1 MTFDCQGKRTRKGR
15 TLQWRHEPLVADNPL
30 SAWQGLLKARG
41 LSEQDAFFAPAL
53 SDLPDPFLMQDMQ
66 KAATRLAKAIETH
79 EQIHVFGD
87 FDCDG
92 VSGTTVL
99 VEALRNAGA
108 EVCFSIPHRADDGH
122 GIGVEPVQQAYD
134 AGATLGLSVDT
145 GTTCLDACDKAT
157 ELGFDLIITDHH
169 LPDKILPNAY
179 ALLNPAREDCGFAER
194 VLCGTGVA
202 FFLLMATWKLLADK
216 NKRPAYDLKQLLDR
230 VAMATVADVMPL
242 QGVNRVLV
250 HFGLQQLRTS
260 PSIGMSALLD
270 IAKVNRKRISTES
283 IAFYLAPRVNAAGR
297 MRHGEEAMRLLCC
310 QDTNE
315 ANALAASLDV
325 CNQERRKLEVETY
338 KQALAKLG
346 ATYPVNTGE
355 HQEKNIHLAVY
366 DECWH
371 AGVVGLVAGRLARQ
385 HGRPAAVGF
394 VDSEQNIRVS
404 LRGTKG
410 FHIGQLLQTCAQ
422 HLHGFGGHAGAG
434 GGTVKAASWDAF
446 VLDFTKAVNQQ
457 QTDGLIQNHLLIDGV
472 LNLSA
477 LHIGL
482 ATRLQRFEPIGQ
494 ANPACL
500 WAIHDVTVVD
510 SKKLKGGVMRVR
522 LTDGIHFTN
531 AVVFGAGILA
541 DDLQE
546 GVCVSVLGQLQ
557 SDVYRGGDAVQ
568 FVIED
573 VVLET
578 N

>member
-1 MTFDCQGKRTRKGR
+1 MSFDCLGKKTRKGR
-15 TLQWRHEPLVADNPL
+15 TLQWRHQALITDNPL
-30 SAWQGLLKARG
+30 SAWQGLLQARG
-41 LSEQDAFFAPAL
+41 LSEQDAFFTPAL
-53 SDLPDPFLMQDMQ
+53 SNLPDPFLMQDMQ
-66 KAATRLAKAIETH
+66 KAAARVARAVEKNEKV
-79 EQIHVFGD
+79 HVFGD

-99 VEALRNAGA
+99 VEALRSAGA
-108 EVCFSIPHRADDGH
+108 EVSFSIPHRADDGH
-122 GIGVEPVQQAYD
+122 GIGVEPVQMAYE

-145 GTTCLDACDKAT
+145 GTTCLDACDKAR

-216 NKRPAYDLKQLLDR
+216 QQRPAYDLKQLLDR

-242 QGVNRVLV
+242 LGVNRVLV
-250 HFGLQQLRTS
+250 HFGLLQLRTA

-283 IAFYLAPRVNAAGR
+283 IGFYLAPRVNAAGR

-310 QDTNE
+310 QDANE
-315 ANALAASLDV
+315 AAELAVSLDV
-325 CNQERRKLEVETY
+325 CNQERRKIEVETY
-338 KQALAKLG
+338 KQASAKLG
-346 ATYPVNTGE
+346 VSNPQSTDGK
-355 HQEKNIHLAVY
+355 QEKHIPLIVY
-366 DECWH
+366 DESWH

-385 HGRPAAVGF
+385 YGRPAAVGF
-394 VDSEQNIRVS
+394 VDSKQNIRVS
-404 LRGTKG
+404 LRGVKG
-410 FHIGQLLQTCAQ
+410 FHIGQLLQICAQ
-422 HLHGFGGHAGAG
+422 HLYGFGGHAGAG
-434 GGTVKAASWDAF
+434 GATVKASSWDAF
-446 VLDFTKAVNQQ
+446 ILDFTKAVKQQ

-472 LNLSA
+472 LSLSA

-482 ATRLQRFEPIGQ
+482 ASRLKRFEPIGQ

-510 SKKLKGGVMRVR
+510 TKKLKSGVMRVR
-522 LTDGIHFTN
+522 LTDGVRLTN
-531 AVVFGAGILA
+531 AVVFGAGVLA
-541 DDLQE
+541 DDLRE

-557 SDVYRGGDAVQ
+557 SDDYRGGDAVQ

>member
-15 TLQWRHEPLVADNPL
+15 TLQWRHEALIANDPL

-41 LSEQDAFFAPAL
+41 LSEQDAFFTPAL
-53 SDLPDPFLMQDMQ
+53 SDLPDPFLMQDME
-66 KAATRLAKAIETH
+66 KAAARVARAIENK
-79 EQIHVFGD
+79 EKVHVFGD

-99 VEALRNAGA
+99 VEALRSAGA
-108 EVCFSIPHRADDGH
+108 EVSFSIPHRADDGH
-122 GIGVEPVQQAYD
+122 GIGVEAVQMAYD

-169 LPDKILPNAY
+169 LPDKLLPNAY

-202 FFLLMATWKLLADK
+202 FFLLMATWKRLADK
-216 NKRPAYDLKQLLDR
+216 KQRPIYDLKQLLDR

-242 QGVNRVLV
+242 VGVNRVLV

-270 IAKVNRKRISTES
+270 VAKVNRKRISTDS
-283 IAFYLAPRVNAAGR
+283 IGFYLAPRINAAGR

-310 QDTNE
+310 QNAVE
-315 ANALAASLDV
+315 AEALAASLDV

-338 KQALAKLG
+338 KQALAKLELSNPENRG
-346 ATYPVNTGE
+346 DKQNKNT
-355 HQEKNIHLAVY
+355 HLAVY
-366 DECWH
+366 DESWH

-404 LRGTKG
+404 LRGVKG
-410 FHIGQLLQTCAQ
+410 FHIGQLLHACAH

-434 GGTVKAASWDAF
+434 GGTVKASNWDAF

-472 LNLSA
+472 LNLPA

-482 ATRLQRFEPIGQ
+482 ASRLQRFEPIGQ

-500 WAIHDVTVVD
+500 WVIHDVTVVD

-522 LTDGIHFTN
+522 LTDGLHFIN
-531 AVVFGAGILA
+531 AVVFGAGALA

-546 GVCVSVLGQLQ
+546 GVCVSALGQLQ
-557 SDVYRGGDAVQ
+557 SDDYRGGDAVQ

-573 VVLET
+573 VVLEAS
-578 N
+578 